1 MTQHRGDSP
10 SWEPQTDSKVR
21 GVGEELTLEEM
32 GPRREVLEGRLLQ
45 STLRD
50 LHRAPTCARRRAGEP
65 GVGGQPPLVSV
76 LSADLDRPWLPF
88 RGIWK

>member
-32 GPRREVLEGRLLQ
+32 GPHREILEGRLLQ

-65 GVGGQPPLVSV
+65 GVGVG
-76 LSADLDRPWLPF
+76 DEREERW
-88 RGIWK
+88 